1 MGWMRFLL
9 AVAVVF
15 HHSTT
20 PGNIP
25 LVDGHQAVRL
35 FYIISGF
42 YMAMILE
49 QKYPLNRRGLW
60 IFYTNRAAR
69 IFPVYWVVLIG
80 AAAFYGGALIFTQ
93 RMPERLQWYSL
104 LNEGGHG
111 GFLVGLGLSQLILF
125 GLDGLSLFDFQ
136 GSILGL
142 GGTVSG
148 GKTAGFLCLVPQAWT
163 LAVELMFY
171 LVAPILV
178 QMRSRWLIVLCGAGI
193 LIRTGLSIWKPHE
206 SLSLNYFWFPLQIP
220 FFLLGILSYRWMKI
234 STDLWRN
241 HWMRIG
247 GGGIAFM
254 VVMGYGWIPVG
265 VAPILSCGAIGL
277 FIPALF
283 HIEGKVGE
291 FLGELSYPIYVVHIL
306 VKWIMLG
313 LLGVQ
318 QAGEKKVDGT
328 LLVVASMFAAIGIE
342 KLIGTRVEAW
352 RVRRTKLL

>member
-1 MGWMRFLL
+1 MRFLL

>member
-1 MGWMRFLL
+1 MRFLL

-163 LAVELMFY
+163 LAVELLFY
-171 LVAPILV
+171 LFAPFLV
-178 QMRSRWLIVLCGAGI
+178 QTRSRLLILLCGAGI
-193 LIRTGLSIWKPHE
+193 LIRAGLSIWKPHE

-220 FFLLGILSYRWMKI
+220 FFLMGILSYRWMKI
-234 STDLWRN
+234 STDFWRN

>member
-1 MGWMRFLL
+1 MRFLL

-163 LAVELMFY
+163 LAVELMLY